1 MIQLRRLVMTLI
13 WLASGDDL
21 DLIGHVLRHAKKQR
35 ELFVWF
41 LVHVRAKIQWEVLF
55 YTPLP
60 GTHVT
65 QVHAKIL
72 LGSKFCAQ
80 VG

>member
-1 MIQLRRLVMTLI
+1 MGSLLNCVRFSQIFVVSVFFSPLSELL
-13 WLASGDDL
+13 
-21 DLIGHVLRHAKKQR
+21 GHVLRHAKKQR
-35 ELFVWF
+35 ELFVWV

-72 LGSKFCAQ
+72 LGSKN
-80 VG
+80 